1 MIILQEFMK
10 TNTQTITI
18 PAFFIRD
25 FVLKRLK
32 PKTLISED
40 FTEETSIND
49 FRLYPINDKLIK
61 EKLSILETML
71 DTIKIEE
78 IYSSSYF
85 YLLYVIN
92 YQIEINSNNEEIF
105 ILISKIIMLTEMI
118 NLKVINI

>member
-1 MIILQEFMK
+1 M
-10 TNTQTITI
+10 
-18 PAFFIRD
+18 
-25 FVLKRLK
+25 K

-40 FTEETSIND
+40 FSEDTSIYD

-61 EKLSILETML
+61 EKLLILETML
-71 DTIKIEE
+71 DTMKIEE

>member
-1 MIILQEFMK
+1 M
-10 TNTQTITI
+10 
-18 PAFFIRD
+18 
-25 FVLKRLK
+25 K

-92 YQIEINSNNEEIF
+92 YQIEINLNNEEIF

>member
-1 MIILQEFMK
+1 
-10 TNTQTITI
+10 
-18 PAFFIRD
+18 
-25 FVLKRLK
+25 
-32 PKTLISED
+32 
-40 FTEETSIND
+40 
-49 FRLYPINDKLIK
+49 
-61 EKLSILETML
+61 ML

-92 YQIEINSNNEEIF
+92 YQIEINLNNEEIF